1 MYPITNA
8 VKALFDANY
17 QQVLRVT
24 GTDRNGTPVTI
35 TDANVTLGGFR
46 IDRFSCIGEKIEVG
60 TAVNAELTLRLDNHT
75 GAFNNIAFE
84 GCELFVEVGI
94 ADWTQENPTVNW
106 IPCGYFTPEEQP
118 RKLNHINLV
127 CLDRMTRFDVD
138 VDASQITFPITVAR
152 LVRRICA
159 LCNVTLVD
167 TIYNKPNS
175 GTTIESLPTIAGD
188 ITYRNLIQWCAGM
201 MGTNAWFDWDGKLRF
216 SWYENQTGYTTTIA
230 NRYNSDFYENDLTI
244 TGMIYTN
251 FSGVEIVSGTD
262 DYAIDLTGNYLV
274 EPIVA
279 SVLSS
284 LHNYYSGFS
293 YRPFTASVFNAPYL
307 WPMDL
312 VTFTDKA
319 GNNYTSALTN
329 VMFGLNGATALESKG
344 MTYAINALK
353 HPNGVTKQQAQLINE
368 VAQSVED
375 LDDSLTQEEIFNR
388 LTDNGTAQG
397 IFLSGGQVYINASY
411 LTAGELNAAVVRIK
425 NLSASD
431 ISSGLI
437 HSADYQ
443 TIQVPKIY
451 PATTLYPSLDLY
463 PSNGEYV
470 TRGFAIDFETGQ
482 IYGGFYSEQIATLSN
497 TVSSLQSA
505 VTALQNALVYPKA
518 VPVTLLGMMRQ
529 TEQEA
534 DE

>member
-17 QQVLRVT
+17 QRVLRVT

-46 IDRFSCIGEKIEVG
+46 IDRFSCVGEKIEVG

-94 ADWTQENPTVNW
+94 ADWTQESPTVNW

-127 CLDRMTRFDVD
+127 CLDRMTRFDVE
-138 VDASQITFPITVAR
+138 VDASQITFPITVAN
-152 LVRRICA
+152 LVQRCCT
-159 LCNVTLVD
+159 LCNVTLAE
-167 TIYNKPNS
+167 TIGPGWLNS
-175 GTTIESLPTIAGD
+175 STIIRELPSVAGD
-188 ITYRNLIQWCAGM
+188 ITYRNLIQWCAGI
-201 MGTNAWFDWDGKLRF
+201 MGRNAWFDWDGLLRF
-216 SWYENQTGYTTTIA
+216 SWYNNQTGYATTIA
-230 NRYNSDFYENDLTI
+230 NRYNSDYYENNLTI
-244 TGMIYTN
+244 TGVTYTN

-262 DYAIDLTGNYLV
+262 DYALDLTGNYLV
-274 EPIVA
+274 EPVVA
-279 SVLSS
+279 SVLSV
-284 LHNYYSGFS
+284 LYNNYKNFS

-307 WPMDL
+307 WPMDV

-319 GNNYTSALTN
+319 GNSYSSVLTN

-388 LTDNGTAQG
+388 LTDNGAAQG
-397 IFLSGGQVYINASY
+397 IFLSGGQLYINASY
-411 LTAGELNAAVVRIK
+411 LTAGELNAAVVRIV
-425 NLSASD
+425 NLTASD

-437 HSADYQ
+437 HSADYK
-443 TIQVPKIY
+443 TVQVPKIY
-451 PATTLYPSLDLY
+451 PATDLYPAADLY

-470 TRGFAIDFETGQ
+470 TSGFAIDFETGQ
-482 IYGGFYSEQIATLSN
+482 IYGGFYSEQIETLN
-497 TVSSLQSA
+497 NKVSALESA

-518 VPVTLLGMMRQ
+518 VPASL
-529 TEQEA
+529 A
-534 DE
+534 N